1 MPLNDVHV
9 NPRARIYH
17 HTMGAEQQP
26 VLIIDDFLL
35 NPDALIEHA
44 CQCDFAPEKR
54 LYPGHRVKAPEV
66 YTQALKTSLPELL
79 ARFFDTQPGDINAAE
94 SSYSLVTQVPATL
107 KVLQR
112 LPHFDSLN
120 RRELASVYFL
130 CNREREEYGGTA
142 FYRHRETGFES
153 VDGSRIKVYSQ
164 AVEQQLQSGKVPPA
178 DYIRGDTEL
187 FEQIEQFPARFNR
200 LLLYRCTSLHSG
212 MIGRDFN
219 FSRDP
224 RNARLSINTFLVS

>member
-1 MPLNDVHV
+1 MALEDVRLNPH
-9 NPRARIYH
+9 ARIFH
-17 HTMGAEQQP
+17 HEMGSERQP

-35 NPDALIEHA
+35 NPEALIEYA
-44 CQCDFAPEKR
+44 CQCEFAPEKK
-54 LYPGHRVKAPEV
+54 LYPGHRVNAPDV
-66 YTQALKTSLPELL
+66 YTRALRTSLPQLL
-79 ARFFDTQPGDINAAE
+79 ARIFNTQPGDINAAE
-94 SSYSLVTQVPATL
+94 SSYSLVTQAPATL

-142 FYRHRETGFES
+142 FYRHRKTGFES
-153 VDGSRIKVYSQ
+153 VDTCRIKAYSQ
-164 AVEQQLQSGKVPPA
+164 AVEQQLQNGKVPPA

-212 MIGRDFN
+212 MIGPNFD

-224 RNARLSINTFLVS
+224 AAARLSINTFLVG